1 MPFEV
6 IYGDITRVN
15 ADAIVNAANTH
26 LLPGGGVCGAIFDA
40 AGYEPL
46 SRACAAIGGCPTG
59 SAVITPG
66 FKLPAKY
73 IVHAVGP
80 IWYGGDRGEEAAL
93 RGCYRTALELARD
106 NGCSSIAF
114 PLISAG
120 IYGYPKEE
128 ARRVAEETIR
138 EFLAEH
144 DMTVY
149 LVLFGT
155 P

>member
-6 IYGDITRVN
+6 IYGDITRVD

-26 LLPGGGVCGAIFDA
+26 LLPGGGVCGAIFAA
-40 AGYEPL
+40 AGFIPL
-46 SRACAAIGGCPTG
+46 ARACAAIGGCPTG

-66 FKLPAKY
+66 FKLAAKY

-80 IWYGGDRGEEAAL
+80 IWHGGDRGEEAAL

-106 NGCSSIAF
+106 NGCRSIAF

-138 EFLAEH
+138 EFLTEH

-149 LVLFGT
+149 LVLFGK

>member
-1 MPFEV
+1 MPFQIV
-6 IYGDITRVN
+6 RNNIVN
-15 ADAIVNAANTH
+15 MSVDALVNAANSR
-26 LLPGGGVCGAIFDA
+26 LQMGSGVCGAIFDA

-138 EFLAEH
+138 EFLTEH